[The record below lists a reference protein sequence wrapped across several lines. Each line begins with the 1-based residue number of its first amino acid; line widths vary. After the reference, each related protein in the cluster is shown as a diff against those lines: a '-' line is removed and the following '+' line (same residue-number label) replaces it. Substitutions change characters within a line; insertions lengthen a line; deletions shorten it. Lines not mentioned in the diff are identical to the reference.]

1 MEKKPDPIVAVHLT
15 SSDEETL
22 PVPGLSTE
30 ERENTPPRQSFTDSS
45 DSSDSANGSDST
57 ETEDDPLEKFVQE
70 WNRLFKHHIPQTAW
84 GLNISQIKAS
94 SYLEEPYKLFHGGI
108 SQYFS
113 SKYEKIFFFNLKI
126 KF

>member
-1 MEKKPDPIVAVHLT
+1 MQKKPDPIFAVHLT

-45 DSSDSANGSDST
+45 NSSDSANVSDST

-84 GLNISQIKAS
+84 GLNISHTILS
-94 SYLEEPYKLFHGGI
+94 E
-108 SQYFS
+108 
-113 SKYEKIFFFNLKI
+113 
-126 KF
+126 